1 MSMPFGV
8 VAIAPSQDKNEDAE
22 FPIEVV
28 GKRWPYKP
36 RCEALGNVDYLGL
49 NDGL

>member
-28 GKRWPYKP
+28 GKRYGGHINQGVKH
-36 RCEALGNVDYLGL
+36 
-49 NDGL
+49 